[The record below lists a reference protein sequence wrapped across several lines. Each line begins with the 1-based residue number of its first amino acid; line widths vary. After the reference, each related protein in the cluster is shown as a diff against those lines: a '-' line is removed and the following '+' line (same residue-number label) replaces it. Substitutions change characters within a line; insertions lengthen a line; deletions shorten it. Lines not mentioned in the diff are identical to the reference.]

1 MEENGSLL
9 FKPCGVWSFV
19 LVPKLLYLINRE
31 EEHELGRDRNH
42 EREREERESVHA
54 CEPFLT
60 HGVFPVPGS
69 EPVQDLTWSLDLGNN
84 KFLSFD

>member
-42 EREREERESVHA
+42 EREREERESA
-54 CEPFLT
+54 RM
-60 HGVFPVPGS
+60 
-69 EPVQDLTWSLDLGNN
+69 
-84 KFLSFD
+84 